1 MLVYFGTLQL
11 KLIFPLLFPFFLKLR
26 RFYRKKNQIN
36 SNAFKG
42 FNDFLSLTVC
52 GVLYLIYKCRTRS
65 LYKNLKKRKQLTT
78 NIINDNLM
86 DVDDQNND
94 TSSDFIRKIFKKE
107 KKEIQKKK
115 RTKFYYIIL
124 ISGFQILAVVIK
136 NIWQKPI
143 NKILKLNMVILF
155 QIIFIVIFSVIF
167 LNFIIY
173 FHQKLCLIIIFT
185 CLFIFILESII
196 YNEMTIL
203 EIFYHTIY
211 FTFLELSY
219 CLSDVLGKKYLDLY
233 EDKIY
238 LFLFKIGITGLIP
251 ILLISTI
258 IFFINKDLQGFQ
270 LFQVFSQISIPLFL
284 LDLFFCCLYEIG
296 LWLTLYFYSPC
307 HYIIYETLGNLLEI
321 FFIKIEGD
329 EDFYFKGELITFYIL
344 YPILLIIVL
353 VFNEVIILNFCGL
366 SYNTRKSIMER
377 ELLENLYN
385 DISYQES
392 IEDND

>member
-1 MLVYFGTLQL
+1 
-11 KLIFPLLFPFFLKLR
+11 
-26 RFYRKKNQIN
+26 
-36 SNAFKG
+36 
-42 FNDFLSLTVC
+42 
-52 GVLYLIYKCRTRS
+52 
-65 LYKNLKKRKQLTT
+65 
-78 NIINDNLM
+78 
-86 DVDDQNND
+86 
-94 TSSDFIRKIFKKE
+94 
-107 KKEIQKKK
+107 
-115 RTKFYYIIL
+115 
-124 ISGFQILAVVIK
+124 
-136 NIWQKPI
+136 
-143 NKILKLNMVILF
+143 
-155 QIIFIVIFSVIF
+155 
-167 LNFIIY
+167 
-173 FHQKLCLIIIFT
+173 
-185 CLFIFILESII
+185 
-196 YNEMTIL
+196 MTIL

-219 CLSDVLGKKYLDLY
+219 CYSDVLGKKYLDLY